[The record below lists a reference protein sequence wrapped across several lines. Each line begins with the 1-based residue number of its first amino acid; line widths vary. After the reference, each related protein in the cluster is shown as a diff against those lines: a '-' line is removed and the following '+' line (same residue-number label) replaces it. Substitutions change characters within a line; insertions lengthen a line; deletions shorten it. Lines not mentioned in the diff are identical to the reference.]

1 MTQAMNAELTNSM
14 AESSVMNWD
23 HVAVISGRQ
32 HLLVSRTCGFIAVH
46 VFEVHLTFEVLNR
59 LVNKGVSVR
68 YTRESVRCF
77 V

>member
-14 AESSVMNWD
+14 AGSSVMNWD

-32 HLLVSRTCGFIAVH
+32 HLLASRTCGFIAGH
-46 VFEVHLTFEVLNR
+46 VLEVHLTFEVLNR

-68 YTRESVRCF
+68 YTRESV
-77 V
+77 